1 MSAST
6 EIVAECPNLYKSP
19 RTWQVPGT
27 APSLHLLSWPWSRP
41 LISDALKL
49 LCNNPLQPWKHSLRA
64 YLKPC
69 CGSA

>member
-6 EIVAECPNLYKSP
+6 EIVAEFPNLYKSP
-19 RTWQVPGT
+19 WTWQVPGT

-49 LCNNPLQPWKHSLRA
+49 L
-64 YLKPC
+64 
-69 CGSA
+69 